1 MQILYNNHEY
11 ADMLIEV
18 AQKYPTYYA
27 WGAFGAPASYG
38 NSKIRYK
45 VPNAPD
51 NSFLFDCSGFAYKA
65 LPWGWYGDRNRAYGG
80 ATYMKKGYE
89 ELETNNI
96 LGICKDVSADFN
108 SIQMGEVL
116 YMEGHVGVY
125 IGNGR
130 AVECTS
136 KWTNGCLFSEVQNCG
151 INTGLPYKRT
161 WLKHGKLPF
170 VDYVA
175 VPSPVPDDD
184 KKEQQIAK
192 INEIRKNLDE
202 LEMML

>member
-1 MQILYNNHEY
+1 MQILYNNQEY
-11 ADMLIEV
+11 AQLLSDV
-18 AQKYPTYYA
+18 ATKYPTYYA

-38 NSKIRYK
+38 SNKSRYK

-51 NSFLFDCSGFAYKA
+51 NSFLFDCSGFVYKA
-65 LPWGWYGDRNRAYGG
+65 LPWGWYGDKNRPYGG
-80 ATYMKKGYE
+80 AEYKKKGFE

-96 LGICKDVSADFN
+96 LAICKDVSPDFSN
-108 SIQMGEVL
+108 IQTGEVL
-116 YMEGHVGVY
+116 YMEGHVGLY

-151 INTGLPYKRT
+151 INTGLSYKRT

-175 VPSPVPDDD
+175 APVPTPDTD
-184 KKEQQIAK
+184 KEVNDILENMRKEID
-192 INEIRKNLDE
+192 R
-202 LEMML
+202 LEALL